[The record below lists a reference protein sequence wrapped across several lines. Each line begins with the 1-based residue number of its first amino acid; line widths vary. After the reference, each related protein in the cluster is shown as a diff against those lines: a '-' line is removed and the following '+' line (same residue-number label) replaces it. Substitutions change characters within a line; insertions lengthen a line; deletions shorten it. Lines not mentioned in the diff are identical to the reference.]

1 MCFVFVCLFLQCATT
16 KTRLR
21 GWCPRFFQ
29 KRVMPKRRSGQ
40 RNLWLLMPSCQN
52 ALFWHSTR
60 KYEWILRW
68 IYLVICRDIYLILCT
83 KARTWFQSWVLS
95 GACGDAMCRLLLLR
109 WGEYQAKNVGHIRRF
124 RWLGPNFWWEIS
136 QICIE
141 YIKPINMIKQMSDEP
156 CKLFAC
162 TEYRPC
168 HDILKNYRFDKI
180 ILKWCRLL
188 QMFGVRITN
197 DFCARNSNSM
207 EAPPCSK
214 FVAQL
219 LLVIR
224 ITTNYICTCHD
235 NTAITALESRL
246 YVKMKRNFHRIWIA
260 MEKR

>member
-1 MCFVFVCLFLQCATT
+1 MLFWRLFCFYLCVLFSQWVATT
-16 KTRLR
+16 KARLH
-21 GWCPRFFQ
+21 GWCPRFNQ
-29 KRVMPKRRSGQ
+29 KRVVKPKRRSSATCVFVDAQ
-40 RNLWLLMPSCQN
+40 LPKC
-52 ALFWHSTR
+52 AFWHSAR

-141 YIKPINMIKQMSDEP
+141 YIKPINMIKQMSDES

-168 HDILKNYRFDKI
+168 HDILK
-180 ILKWCRLL
+180 
-188 QMFGVRITN
+188 
-197 DFCARNSNSM
+197 
-207 EAPPCSK
+207 
-214 FVAQL
+214 
-219 LLVIR
+219 
-224 ITTNYICTCHD
+224 
-235 NTAITALESRL
+235 
-246 YVKMKRNFHRIWIA
+246 
-260 MEKR
+260 